1 MTIVF
6 ISFRMIIF
14 SKGYY
19 LFKIMALGTI
29 GSFNL
34 GTLFFGCGEIFFY
47 YLIIKA
53 FLVSLS
59 LCSLSLRVLCSGNI
73 PQLYLTTFLLGF
85 VSPII
90 FLTFK
95 PSSLKIV
102 ILGIRFFSLLLK
114 FFCFLKVSFCFRVCI
129 V

>member
-1 MTIVF
+1 MTLIF
-6 ISFRMIIF
+6 INFRMIIL

-19 LFKIMALGTI
+19 LFKIIALGTI

-34 GTLFFGCGEIFFY
+34 GTLFFICGEIFFH
-47 YLIIKA
+47 YLVIKA

-59 LCSLSLRVLCSGNI
+59 ALSLHVLCSGNI
-73 PQLYLTTFLLGF
+73 LQLYLMTFLIGF
-85 VSPII
+85 CFSYHI
-90 FLTFK
+90 FYFSTLFFK
-95 PSSLKIV
+95 NVV